1 MLPQSSGMFFTYED
15 QDLYVVD
22 FSSEDQPCP
31 GCGLANHLQTIRVSM
46 GFKNKKKSFLS
57 VIFWIMKNPNP
68 FLWIIII
75 F

>member
-1 MLPQSSGMFFTYED
+1 MLPESSGMFFTYED

-46 GFKNKKKSFLS
+46 GLKKIPSFLS
-57 VIFWIMKNPNP
+57 VICWIMKNPIIQN
-68 FLWIIII
+68 WIIII
-75 F
+75 